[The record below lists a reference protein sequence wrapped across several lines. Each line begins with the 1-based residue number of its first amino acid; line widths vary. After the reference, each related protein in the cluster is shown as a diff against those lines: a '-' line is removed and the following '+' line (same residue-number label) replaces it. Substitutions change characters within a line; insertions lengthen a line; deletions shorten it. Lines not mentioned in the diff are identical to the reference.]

1 MSDSI
6 TLTVE
11 PRETLGKK
19 VKTIRQQGL
28 VPAVVYN
35 FGKES
40 SHVQAEYQT
49 IAKVVKHAGRHHPVE
64 LTLQGKKSIVM
75 IRKIDRNPRTALITH
90 VVLESVKAN
99 EVVETAVPVRAVFD
113 GENNQSPAERAGL
126 IVLAQASEIVIKAFP
141 RNLPDEVTYNGEK
154 LIAVGDQIT
163 AGDVLLPKDVELV
176 TDPEHVVATVF
187 EPSALAAAND
197 DAGGDATEET
207 TVIAENGSDDAAAAS
222 ATESG
227 SKDGKE

>member
-35 FGKES
+35 FGKDS
-40 SHVQAEYQT
+40 SHVQVDYQT
-49 IAKVVKHAGRHHPVE
+49 LTNVIKAAGRHHPVE
-64 LTLQGKKSIVM
+64 LTLSGKKSIVM

-99 EVVETAVPVRAVFD
+99 EMVETAVPVRAVYD
-113 GENNQSPAERAGL
+113 GDNEQSPAERAGL
-126 IVLAQASEIVIKAFP
+126 IVLAQADEIIVKAFP

-154 LIAVGDQIT
+154 LVAIGDQLT
-163 AGDVLLPKDVELV
+163 AADVTLPKDVELV
-176 TDPEHVVATVF
+176 TDPEHVIATVF
-187 EPSALAAAND
+187 EPNALAAAND
-197 DAGGDATEET
+197 EAGGTAEEATSADEET
-207 TVIAENGSDDAAAAS
+207 TDESQ
-222 ATESG
+222 TEPTEE
-227 SKDGKE
+227 K

>member
-40 SHVQAEYQT
+40 SHVQVEYQT
-49 IAKVVKHAGRHHPVE
+49 LVSVIKTAGRHHPIE
-64 LTLQGKKSIVM
+64 LILDGKKSIVM
-75 IRKIDRNPRTALITH
+75 IRKIDRNPRTALVTH

-99 EVVETAVPVRAVFD
+99 EMVETAVPVRAIYD
-113 GENNQSPAERAGL
+113 EGNDQSPAERASL
-126 IVLAQASEIVIKAFP
+126 IVLVQADEVIIKAFP

-154 LIAVGDQIT
+154 LVSVGDQLT
-163 AGDVLLPKDVELV
+163 AADIILPKDVVLV
-176 TDPEHVVATVF
+176 TDPEHVIATVF
-187 EPSALAAAND
+187 EPNALAAAND
-197 DAGGDATEET
+197 EAGGTVEEVAPAAEDATAESQVESTEE
-207 TVIAENGSDDAAAAS
+207 
-222 ATESG
+222 
-227 SKDGKE
+227 K